1 MHIATAL
8 QVHKLLLPAMENM
21 KNALAEHAAK
31 YAELIKIGR
40 THTMD
45 AVPMTVGQ
53 EFGAWQKQVEY
64 SIERVKSTLPYIY
77 ELALGGTAVGTG
89 LNTFEG
95 FAEDCASEI
104 AKLTGL
110 PFKTAPNK
118 FEALASNDAMVWI
131 SGALN
136 NYAVSCMK
144 IANDMRFL
152 GSGPR
157 CGLNELLLP
166 QNEPGSSIMPG
177 KVNPTQCEAFT
188 MVCAQVM
195 GNHSAVSVA
204 GSYGHF
210 QLNVFKPV
218 ILSNVL
224 RSIRLLGDAS
234 NSFVDHCLH
243 GLEVNEAQIS
253 KYVQNSLMLVTAL
266 NPKIGYDNAAKVAK
280 KAYKEN
286 KSLKEATIEL
296 GLLTAEEF
304 DMYVKPELMLGPE
317 PAPPKKQ

>member
-1 MHIATAL
+1 MHIATAI
-8 QVHKLLLPAMENM
+8 QVNKLLLPAMENM
-21 KNALAEHAAK
+21 RNALAEKAK
-31 YAELIKIGR
+31 QYNELIKIGR

-64 SIERVKSTLPYIY
+64 SIERVKSALPGIY

-89 LNTFEG
+89 LNTFQG
-95 FAEDCASEI
+95 FAEDVAAEL
-104 AKLTGL
+104 ANLTGL
-110 PFKTAPNK
+110 PFVTAPNK
-118 FEALASNDAMVWI
+118 FEALASNDAMVWLH
-131 SGALN
+131 GALN

-144 IANDMRFL
+144 IGNDMRML

-177 KVNPTQCEAFT
+177 KVNPTQCEALT

-195 GNHSAVSVA
+195 GNQTAVSVA
-204 GSYGHF
+204 GSNGHF
-210 QLNVFKPV
+210 QLNVFKPI

-234 NSFVDHCLH
+234 NSFVDHCLT
-243 GLEVNEAQIS
+243 GLEVNEIQVQ

-286 KSLKEATIEL
+286 TSLKEAATEL
-296 GLLTAEEF
+296 KLLTNEEF
-304 DMYVKPELMLGPE
+304 DQLVRPELMLGPE
-317 PAPPKKQ
+317 EAKKK